1 MRFRESSSPK
11 AKHERMLR
19 GERPRVLDLFA
30 GCGGMSLGFEQAG
43 ADVVAGLEVEAV
55 RAKTHARNFHQGDPR
70 HAAPRDVTTQD
81 PRAYVT
87 ELLGRDGQVD
97 VIVGGPPCQAYARVG
112 RAKLREIAQHPEAY
126 LRDER
131 GQLYASYV
139 RYVEELRPVAVLMEN
154 VPDILSYGGAN
165 VAELAAEGLEA
176 LGYECRYTLLN
187 AANYGVPQTR
197 ERWYMVG
204 VHRDVGVAPTFP
216 SPTHHVEL
224 PSGYRGTRSR
234 ALAWD
239 LAPDPHCVPLR
250 AVPTTLPSAV
260 SCAEALSDL
269 PYLGDVEKRAL
280 KRGVRDL
287 GARRPYHHD
296 LPQNPYQQAMRTRR
310 DGSLMSEVSAHV
322 IRSLPRDYATFRAM
336 REGDD
341 YPAAY
346 AAAERLLRERVDELV
361 ALGYKIPEGGARWE
375 ELRREI
381 VPPYDPTKFPN
392 KWRKLERNFPS
403 RTLMAHLSHD
413 TYSHIHYD
421 GRQARTVS
429 VREAARLQSFPDWF
443 EFCGAMNAAFGQIGN
458 AVPPRMARALAG
470 QLFATLGM
478 QMNAPA
484 LRAVGDGG

>member
-1 MRFRESSSPK
+1 MRYRESSSPS
-11 AKHERMLR
+11 AKHERILR

-43 ADVVAGLEVEAV
+43 AEIVAGLEVEAI
-55 RAKTHARNFHQGDPR
+55 RAKTHARNFHNGDPR
-70 HAAPRDVTTQD
+70 HAAPRDVTSED

-126 LRDER
+126 LRDDR
-131 GQLYASYV
+131 GQLYASYI
-139 RYVEELRPVAVLMEN
+139 RYVEELRPVAVVMEN
-154 VPDILSYGGAN
+154 VPDILSYGGVN

-204 VHRDVGVAPTFP
+204 VHRDVGVAPSFP
-216 SPTHHVEL
+216 APTHHVEL

-234 ALAWD
+234 ALTWD

-250 AVPTTLPSAV
+250 AVPKTLPSAV
-260 SCAEALSDL
+260 SCEEALCDL
-269 PYLGDVEKRAL
+269 PSFDDEDKRDL
-280 KRGVRDL
+280 KRGARDL
-287 GARRPYHHD
+287 DALRPYHLARPD
-296 LPQNPYQQAMRTRR
+296 NAYQRAMRTRR
-310 DGSLMSEVSAHV
+310 DGSLMDAVSAHV

-336 REGDD
+336 KEGDD

-346 AAAERLLRERVDELV
+346 AAAERLFLGRVEELRAV
-361 ALGYKIPEGGARWE
+361 GYRIPEGGARWND
-375 ELRREI
+375 LRREI

-421 GRQARTVS
+421 GRQARTIS

-458 AVPPRMARALAG
+458 AVPPRMAYALG
-470 QLFATLGM
+470 CQLFAALGVH
-478 QMNAPA
+478 AGVHA